1 MHAFVAA
8 AQHGAVV
15 ALERRLATVTN
26 GRPVLWQPGDRSGHR
41 RQAEVAR
48 QVVACRASAAAA
60 WPVMSSTS
68 SSQYPVG

>member
-8 AQHGAVV
+8 ARHGEVA
-15 ALERRLATVTN
+15 ALERRLATVTK
-26 GRPVLWQPGDRSGHR
+26 RTASPLAPGDRSGHR